1 MRISNIDDDILI
13 YINKELVDIDFEDLD
28 TTKEYFKKLFLKLKN
43 KIDING
49 FYFVNVYKDL
59 IYGIVIELSKEE
71 VDYLDY
77 YTDEVDMHITLL
89 ENTFLY
95 EVEDIFFNEEII
107 NNSDII
113 YYDKKIYLKLKK
125 DLNDYLKNELIE
137 FSNLIY
143 KDTNDII
150 NYGKKL
156 S

>member
-1 MRISNIDDDILI
+1 
-13 YINKELVDIDFEDLD
+13 
-28 TTKEYFKKLFLKLKN
+28 
-43 KIDING
+43 
-49 FYFVNVYKDL
+49 
-59 IYGIVIELSKEE
+59 
-71 VDYLDY
+71 
-77 YTDEVDMHITLL
+77 MHITLL

-113 YYDKKIYLKLKK
+113 YYDKKIYLKLKN
-125 DLNDYLKNELIE
+125 DLNDNLKNELIE